1 MRSASVALL
10 LVVFLIGCGERSVPN
25 TNTDTAEPQ
34 SLEPAKL
41 SEKDK
46 EELERVVRAF
56 DAIMRGGKQIDSEKA
71 ILAFLPTDNELMVLF
86 PHHVEPAKAYYR
98 KVREA
103 IPPEIARGINE
114 KRLERDEIK
123 NMDLDDAR
131 VYWTES
137 RSYERA
143 LLKVMPQNM
152 PIATGHVRRADS
164 SHGCGPYVR
173 VNNRWVW
180 LLESWDLAKELK
192 LPDS

>member
-10 LVVFLIGCGERSVPN
+10 LVVFLIGCGKRSAPS

-34 SLEPAKL
+34 SHEPAKL

-46 EELERVVRAF
+46 EEIELVVRAF
-56 DAIMRGGKQIDSEKA
+56 DAIMREGKQNDSEKA
-71 ILAFLPTDNELMVLF
+71 ILGFLPTDDELTVLF
-86 PHHVEPAKAYYR
+86 PNHTEPAKAYYR
-98 KVREA
+98 KEREA
-103 IPPEIARGINE
+103 IPSEVARGIKE
-114 KRLERDEIK
+114 KRFERDEIK
-123 NMDLDDAR
+123 KMDLDDAR

-143 LLKVMPQNM
+143 LLKIMPKDL
-152 PIATGHVRRADS
+152 PIATGHIRRAKS